1 MSCSGCQ
8 NCVGGSCGR
17 GGASAV
23 ACYNPYSP
31 CAPACAGDLAP
42 IIFRAVALA
51 TSNSTATTEGQI
63 SQIAFPF
70 FALPSQYYDV
80 ESSSFVAPYSGSYSF
95 QATVTWSSSASNTML
110 TLFLQ
115 KKGLNTKFSASTMAP
130 VPGAYV
136 TTIQG
141 VLPLNAGDFV
151 TVAYQS
157 SAAVALLGSNPYPS
171 PITFFQGQRVC

>member
-1 MSCSGCQ
+1 MSCSGYQ
-8 NCVGGSCGR
+8 NCGGGGCGR
-17 GGASAV
+17 GGASSV
-23 ACYNPYSP
+23 ACYNPYTP
-31 CAPACAGDLAP
+31 CAPSCAGDLAP

-51 TSNSTATTEGQI
+51 TSNSASAVEGQI
-63 SQIAFPF
+63 FQIAFPF
-70 FALPSQYYDV
+70 FALPSQYYDADT
-80 ESSSFVAPYSGSYSF
+80 SSFVAPFSGSYSF
-95 QATVTWSSSASNTML
+95 QATVTWSSSTSNTML

-115 KKGLNTKFSASTMAP
+115 KQSLNTKFSASTMAP

-141 VLPLNAGDFV
+141 VLSLNAGDVV

-157 SAAVALLGSNPYPS
+157 SASVSILGSNPYPS